1 MKSIV
6 KELGIIFSVFLVIG
20 ERAKSYCARKIS
32 KILGFGLNNFEVLFH
47 GENPSQTK
55 FEIIERYSESEYYS
69 YSDYESGEDVNHAFE
84 SSFHLRIFDVTLDS
98 ETGILFT
105 ADRKLIAESS
115 SWSPEYLAATSQ
127 TRPPSLILDSKI
139 KEVRPLINL
148 SSNGFYHWL
157 NEDLPHYLHLREK
170 LQESITIV
178 SRKRPSYVSD
188 FLETN
193 LIEYFEVPRFVKCE
207 ALDFI
212 TNKSNVGWPHPKDIS
227 ILREHFKPF
236 FKATI
241 PGRKVYISRIGES
254 RSPSFEKDLIILLEK
269 KGWIILNASKMSLR
283 DQVAEISSAQ
293 FLAGIHG
300 AGLSGVNW
308 LSSSNTQ
315 LIEIGNDRFV
325 RCFQR
330 LAKINKVDYTRINYK
345 NDLRGLDIIHD
356 EFKLLNL
363 I

>member
-1 MKSIV
+1 MKSV
-6 KELGIIFSVFLVIG
+6 FKELRLIISIFLVIS
-20 ERAKSYCARKIS
+20 ERAKSYCARRIS
-32 KILGFGLNNFEVLFH
+32 NGLGYGLNNFEVLLH
-47 GENPSQTK
+47 GENPFKTK
-55 FEIIERYSESEYYS
+55 FEFIEKYSDTEYYS
-69 YSDYESGEDVNHAFE
+69 YPDFESGEELNHAFQNN
-84 SSFHLRIFDVTLDS
+84 FHLRIFDVTLDS
-98 ETGILFT
+98 ETGILFS

-115 SWSPEYLAATSQ
+115 SWSLEYLAATSQ

-139 KEVRPLINL
+139 KEVKPLINL

-207 ALDFI
+207 ALNFI

-227 ILREHFKPF
+227 ILREYFKTF

-241 PGRKVYISRIGES
+241 PGRKVYISRLGES
-254 RSPSFEKDLIILLEK
+254 RSPSFEKDLTVLLEK
-269 KGWIILNASKMSLR
+269 NGWIILNASKMSLP
-283 DQVAEISSAQ
+283 DQISEISSAQ

-308 LSSSNTQ
+308 LSSRDAQ

-330 LAKINKVDYTRINYK
+330 LAKINKVKYTRINYK
-345 NDLRGLDIIHD
+345 NDLSGLDIIRD
-356 EFKLLNL
+356 EFKSLNL